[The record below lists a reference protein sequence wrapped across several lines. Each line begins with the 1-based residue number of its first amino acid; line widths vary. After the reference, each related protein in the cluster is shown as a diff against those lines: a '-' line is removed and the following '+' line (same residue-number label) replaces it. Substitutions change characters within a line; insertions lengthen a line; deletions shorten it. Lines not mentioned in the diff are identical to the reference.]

1 MPPEFYSVKV
11 AHAVTAPLVFAL
23 FMPLGAIM
31 IRIFTF
37 RGVLW
42 FHAGWMVF
50 SYILSL
56 AALGTGIYLAYYIHM
71 LDSTHAI
78 IGLIIICG
86 CILQPVTGLAHH
98 LLYKSVGRPNKATY
112 PHVWW
117 GRAIIT
123 IGAINGGIGL
133 QLARCTRETGIG
145 YGVGAGI
152 VWVLWMGVILMAFI
166 SGRKKLEGET
176 GEKIFG
182 MQPANEQAKQVES
195 SQLSPTES
203 DKELAIA

>member
-1 MPPEFYSVKV
+1 V
-11 AHAVTAPLVFAL
+11 AHAAIAPLVFAL

-37 RGVLW
+37 QGVLW

-56 AALGTGIYLAYYIHM
+56 AALSTGIYLAYYIHM
-71 LDSTHAI
+71 LDSAHAI
-78 IGLIIICG
+78 IGLIIICS
-86 CILQPVTGLAHH
+86 CIIQPVTGLAHH

-123 IGAINGGIGL
+123 LGVINGGIGL
-133 QLARCTRETGIG
+133 QLARCTTETTIG
-145 YGVGAGI
+145 YGTGAGF
-152 VWVLWMGVILMAFI
+152 VWILWMSVILMAFI
-166 SGRKKLEGET
+166 RSRKKLEGET
-176 GEKIFG
+176 GERIFG
-182 MQPANEQAKQVES
+182 MQLADEPVKQVES
-195 SQLSPTES
+195 SQLSPVES
-203 DKELAIA
+203 NKELAIA

>member
-1 MPPEFYSVKV
+1 M
-11 AHAVTAPLVFAL
+11 AHAAISPLVFAL

-31 IRIFTF
+31 IQIFTF

-42 FHAGWMVF
+42 FHTGWMVF

-78 IGLIIICG
+78 IGLIVICS
-86 CILQPVTGLAHH
+86 CTIQPVTGLAHH

-123 IGAINGGIGL
+123 LGAINGGIGF
-133 QLARCTRETGIG
+133 QLAHCTTETTIG
-145 YGVGAGI
+145 YGVGAGF
-152 VWVLWMGVILMAFI
+152 VWILWMSVILIAFI
-166 SGRKKLEGET
+166 RSRKRLEGET

-182 MQPANEQAKQVES
+182 MQLAGEPVKQVES
-195 SQLSPTES
+195 SQLSPVES
-203 DKELAIA
+203 NKELVIA

>member
-1 MPPEFYSVKV
+1 MV
-11 AHAVTAPLVFAL
+11 HATVAPLVFAL

-31 IRIFTF
+31 IHIFTF

-42 FHAGWMVF
+42 FHAGWMVS

-56 AALGTGIYLAYYIHM
+56 AALGTGIYLAYYIQK

-78 IGLIIICG
+78 IGLAVICG

-98 LLYKSVGRPNKATY
+98 LLYKTVGRPNKATY

-123 IGAINGGIGL
+123 LGAINGGIGL
-133 QLARCTRETGIG
+133 QLSHYTMETVIA
-145 YGVGAGI
+145 YGVGAGV
-152 VWVLWMGVILMAFI
+152 VWVLWMGVILTAFI
-166 SGRKKLEGET
+166 RSRQKLEERL
-176 GEKIFG
+176 ERRYLVCSRS
-182 MQPANEQAKQVES
+182 MKQ
-195 SQLSPTES
+195 
-203 DKELAIA
+203 

>member
-1 MPPEFYSVKV
+1 M
-11 AHAVTAPLVFAL
+11 AHAAIAPLVFAL

-31 IRIFTF
+31 IRTFTF

-50 SYILSL
+50 SYTLSL
-56 AALGTGIYLAYYIHM
+56 AALGTGIYLAYYIHV
-71 LDSTHAI
+71 LDSAHAI
-78 IGLIIICG
+78 IGLTVICG
-86 CILQPVTGLAHH
+86 CILQPVTGLVHH

-123 IGAINGGIGL
+123 LGAINGGMGL
-133 QLARCTRETGIG
+133 RLAHCTKGAEIG
-145 YGVGAGI
+145 YGVGAGV
-152 VWVLWMGVILMAFI
+152 VWALWMGVILMAFI
-166 SGRKKLEGET
+166 RSRKTLEGET

-182 MQPANEQAKQVES
+182 MQPANEQVKQVES

-203 DKELAIA
+203 DKELVIA